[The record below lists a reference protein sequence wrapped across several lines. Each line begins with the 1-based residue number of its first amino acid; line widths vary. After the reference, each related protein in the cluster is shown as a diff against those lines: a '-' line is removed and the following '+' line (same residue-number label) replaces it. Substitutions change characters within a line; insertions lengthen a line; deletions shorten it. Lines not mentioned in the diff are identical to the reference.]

1 MLPEEGDGT
10 EAEEWQ
16 RTESA
21 SSRADMSLE
30 TIERMLGF
38 GCFGEALSIAWALMT
53 RDFIPFG

>member
-30 TIERMLGF
+30 TIERMLG
-38 GCFGEALSIAWALMT
+38 CFGEALSIAWALMT